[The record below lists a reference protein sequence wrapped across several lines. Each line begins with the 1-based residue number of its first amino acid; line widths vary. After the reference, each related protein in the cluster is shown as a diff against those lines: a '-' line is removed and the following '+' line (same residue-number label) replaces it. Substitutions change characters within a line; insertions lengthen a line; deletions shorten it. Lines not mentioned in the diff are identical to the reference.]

1 MKRILL
7 IFLLLSFVSNCGFKV
22 VKRSQLANY
31 DINEIIT
38 NGDKR
43 INFKVKNKILFGS
56 QKNDKDLITIRLNS
70 KKDKTI
76 KEKNIKNEITKYLIN
91 INMDVEFKGIN
102 KNEWNKF
109 NVSASGDYTVASQYS
124 QTLNN
129 EKNLTELL
137 TDKLANEI
145 MNELGL
151 RLNAN

>member
-1 MKRILL
+1 MIKRFL
-7 IFLLLSFVSNCGFKV
+7 IIITIFFTSSCGFKV
-22 VKRSQLANY
+22 INY
-31 DINEIIT
+31 SELGNFEISSISSS
-38 NGDKR
+38 GDKR
-43 INFKVKNKILFGS
+43 INFGIKNKLLAS
-56 QKNDKDLITIRLNS
+56 S
-70 KKDKTI
+70 KKGGSIFEVEFSSKKIKEI

-91 INMDVEFKGIN
+91 INIDVEFKGIN

-145 MNELGL
+145 LNELGL